1 MSLSIQNLGKRFG
14 SRVVL
19 QDITLQA
26 EDGLLG
32 LVGPN
37 GAGKTTLMR
46 IVASL
51 LPPSAGKVTWNGLD
65 VVSDA
70 NRVRASLGYLPQHFG
85 VYPELTGRRFL
96 EYLATM
102 KGIRAGAGRRR
113 VGEVLELVNLVGD
126 ADRRLGTYSGG
137 MLQRIGIAQA
147 LLNDPALLIV
157 DEPTVG
163 LDPAERVRFR
173 TLLAGLTEG
182 RLVILS
188 THIVSDVEA
197 VAARL
202 VLLRDGRI
210 LADSTPEALIDSARG
225 SVWEVSADPST
236 ASRLQALWSVS
247 GLVSLGN
254 RVTIRIVSR
263 AKPLEGA
270 VLVEPNLEDAYLL
283 TIAAAQR
290 AA

>member
-1 MSLSIQNLGKRFG
+1 MSLVIENLSKRFG
-14 SRVVL
+14 SRAVL
-19 QDITLQA
+19 QDITLHA
-26 EDGLLG
+26 DNGLVG

-102 KGIRAGAGRRR
+102 KGIRAGSGRRR

-147 LLNDPALLIV
+147 LLNDPELLIV
-157 DEPTVG
+157 DEPTVR
-163 LDPAERVRFR
+163 LNPAERV
-173 TLLAGLTEG
+173 
-182 RLVILS
+182 
-188 THIVSDVEA
+188 
-197 VAARL
+197 
-202 VLLRDGRI
+202 
-210 LADSTPEALIDSARG
+210 
-225 SVWEVSADPST
+225 
-236 ASRLQALWSVS
+236 
-247 GLVSLGN
+247 
-254 RVTIRIVSR
+254 
-263 AKPLEGA
+263 
-270 VLVEPNLEDAYLL
+270 
-283 TIAAAQR
+283 
-290 AA
+290 